1 MELNNTTNLAHQLE
15 IWQTNSLT
23 PEYLPSDR
31 HLLLKYRK
39 LIQKIWEMNVTETTI
54 DTPMPKGDGIL
65 KSMTKFN

>member
-1 MELNNTTNLAHQLE
+1 MELNNTTNLAHQPE

-39 LIQKIWEMNVTETTI
+39 LI
-54 DTPMPKGDGIL
+54 PKNLGDEC
-65 KSMTKFN
+65 N